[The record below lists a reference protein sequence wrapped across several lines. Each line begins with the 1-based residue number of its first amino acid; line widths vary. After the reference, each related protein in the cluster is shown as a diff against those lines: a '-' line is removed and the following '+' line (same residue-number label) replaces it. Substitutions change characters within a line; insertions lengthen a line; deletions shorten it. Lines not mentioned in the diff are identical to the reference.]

1 MSQVNRTLSIDYV
14 FQLELET
21 TLLFRDQETSP
32 VIASS
37 RSRSGSSSRS
47 KRIPIKKVANP
58 FLVELDDGEDEI
70 LINAADFLDQPSQDE
85 GSLSSQ
91 GIGEKEKGSERFSLT
106 KTEKAQEST
115 SEGLTTG
122 SVFGTDELF
131 CVLNIQSN
139 KLEVKQPKQVGKE
152 EEEHL
157 SKNDQGRLGDM
168 SVENNQKLGW
178 HPVDEEEDMFASTP
192 ELDNNDNDQNHLHQS
207 EDRNIES
214 NWDSDLLAVEH
225 NLENVDSGVV
235 LSKRKGADT
244 LCEVGG
250 ISGAVSNSGDRTEKR
265 GKAHADERNIEGGGG
280 ERGKGSRRF
289 HQKVVPVN
297 RSARV
302 STTDLVSFSKHPHIT
317 SVPMSAEYV
326 LS

>member
-91 GIGEKEKGSERFSLT
+91 GVGEKEKGSERFSLANP
-106 KTEKAQEST
+106 EKAQEST
-115 SEGLTTG
+115 SEGLTD

-131 CVLNIQSN
+131 CVLNNQTSKPEN
-139 KLEVKQPKQVGKE
+139 KQPKQVGKE

-157 SKNDQGRLGDM
+157 SKNDQGRVGDK
-168 SVENNQKLGW
+168 SVENNQKSGW
-178 HPVDEEEDMFASTP
+178 HPADEEEDMFASTP
-192 ELDNNDNDQNHLHQS
+192 ELDSNDNDQNHHHHQS

>member
-1 MSQVNRTLSIDYV
+1 MGIFLVALRI
-14 FQLELET
+14 

-85 GSLSSQ
+85 GSIISQ
-91 GIGEKEKGSERFSLT
+91 GIGEKEKGSERFSLANT
-106 KTEKAQEST
+106 KKAQEST
-115 SEGLTTG
+115 SEGLTG

-131 CVLNIQSN
+131 CVLNNQTSR
-139 KLEVKQPKQVGKE
+139 LEVKQPKQVGKE
-152 EEEHL
+152 EEDHL
-157 SKNDQGRLGDM
+157 SKNDQGRLGDR
-168 SVENNQKLGW
+168 SVENNQKLGL
-178 HPVDEEEDMFASTP
+178 HLVDDEEDMFASTP
-192 ELDNNDNDQNHLHQS
+192 ELDNNDNDQNHHQS
-207 EDRNIES
+207 VDGNIES
-214 NWDSDLLAVEH
+214 NWGREVLADEH
-225 NLENVDSGVV
+225 NLEAVDSGVE
-235 LSKRKGADT
+235 LAKRKGFF
-244 LCEVGG
+244 CEVGG
-250 ISGAVSNSGDRTEKR
+250 VSGAVSNSGDRTEKK
-265 GKAHADERNIEGGGG
+265 GKAHADEKTVEGGGS

-297 RSARV
+297 RSARG
-302 STTDLVSFSKHPHIT
+302 STTDLVSFSKHPHLT